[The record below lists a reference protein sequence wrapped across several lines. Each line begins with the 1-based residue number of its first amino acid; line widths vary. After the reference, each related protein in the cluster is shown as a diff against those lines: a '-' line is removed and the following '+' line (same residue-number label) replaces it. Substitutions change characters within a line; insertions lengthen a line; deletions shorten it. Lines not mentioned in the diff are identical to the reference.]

1 MRTLTKNKIVVEPYS
16 LFYILPYKR
25 DDYDDNKILKKT
37 FIMIYEKVDQ
47 ILIKLDGNNIVLS
60 GIYEGSTSYYEYE
73 IIFELVNYVN
83 SCDKSENKLMLL
95 GYINQDIHDLFEDII
110 KEKILPKLVDQLKL
124 EEYKRYI

>member
-1 MRTLTKNKIVVEPYS
+1 
-16 LFYILPYKR
+16 
-25 DDYDDNKILKKT
+25 
-37 FIMIYEKVDQ
+37 MIYEKVDQ